1 MLADV
6 NLWARRIKRDIV
18 ALWIAA
24 RDPRTPLLAK
34 FVAGA
39 VAAYALSPIDLIPDF
54 IPVLGY
60 LNDLLI
66 VPAGILIAVALIPPA
81 LMEEFHD
88 DATGRE
94 GLAPSSAFH
103 SRFSISTPNSSRRTI
118 FQCRIKEMQDFWC
131 LMVPPAGAS

>member
-1 MLADV
+1 MLGDIK
-6 NLWARRIKRDIV
+6 LWARRIKRDIV

-60 LNDLLI
+60 LDDLLI
-66 VPAGILIAVALIPPA
+66 VPAGILVAVALIPLA
-81 LMEEFHD
+81 LMEEFRD
-88 DATGRE
+88 EAIARE
-94 GLAPSSAFH
+94 G
-103 SRFSISTPNSSRRTI
+103 RRSSR
-118 FQCRIKEMQDFWC
+118 
-131 LMVPPAGAS
+131 AGLVAILSIWIGAILLFGWLVLLP